1 MMFAAKKSYVKIG
14 LFSSLLLLVAGTT
27 HCGPK
32 NSVDDNETPDG
43 PLRTDSRSR
52 LTGGNSPI
60 PAGTVVSYC
69 RLPLDVGT
77 VVDPRRPGLMQ
88 NVLTTSID
96 TRCAGYQE
104 LRVTLKSKQK
114 LTLVGKF
121 VCRSGV
127 QFNEQI
133 CTGTVQ
139 DLLSKQKNSISIP
152 VVADESWRSSDV
164 EASVEFF

>member
-1 MMFAAKKSYVKIG
+1 MKKSARNPLRNLSKFLG
-14 LFSSLLLLVAGTT
+14 MSLLVTGII

-43 PLRTDSRSR
+43 PVRSDSRSR
-52 LTGGNSPI
+52 LTGGNSASPVGS
-60 PAGTVVSYC
+60 AVSYC
-69 RLPLDVGT
+69 RLPLDLGT

-96 TRCAGYQE
+96 SRCASYPE
-104 LRVTLKSKQK
+104 LRVTVKSRQK
-114 LTLVGKF
+114 LTLIGKF
-121 VCRSGV
+121 ICRSGV

-139 DLLSKQKNSISIP
+139 DLLSPQKNSISIP
-152 VVADESWRSSDV
+152 VVADESWRPGDV
-164 EASVEFF
+164 EASVEFL